1 MLVPFLLNSA
11 SFTRTNAINL
21 TPLMYYRFYLL
32 FLLPLLF
39 LACEKT
45 PEKTFS
51 LLTANE
57 SGINF
62 RNILQE
68 SEQFNVLNYGYFYNG
83 GGVAVGD
90 LNNDGLSDIYFTGN
104 LVSSHLYLNKGNL
117 RFEEIADEA
126 GVSAEGLWNTGVS
139 MADVNADGWLDIYVS
154 RSAAAN
160 PQSRKNLL
168 FINNHDLTFSEQ
180 GELYGVADPGYSTQ
194 GVFFDYDRDGDLDL
208 FVLNHSVQEYAGFS
222 TLLPQFKNRE
232 NAFYGDKLYRNDR
245 IPPPGQ
251 PEGKFKNITDESGI
265 LTNVLGFGLGVG
277 IADFNRD
284 GWPDIY
290 VSNDYNEPDYLYIN
304 QQNGTFKESLAEYID
319 HVSLFSMGSD
329 IGDINNDGLP
339 DILSLDMLPDDPY
352 RQKMSTGADNY
363 EKNQRLVSSGFH
375 KQFMRNML
383 QINNGNGTFTEAGQL
398 AGISNT
404 DWSWAALF
412 ADYDNDGFQDLFV
425 TNGYKRDYTNM
436 DFMAFAADEKIRS
449 EKENKSIAIK
459 DLLSQ
464 MPPIDVHNYI
474 FKNDGDMTFSDKSGD
489 WGFEKTFLSNGAAYG
504 DLDNDG
510 DLDLVVNNVNETASI
525 YRNNLPKS
533 DSSHFLR
540 LKLTGTE
547 NNPFSIG
554 AEVCLTLKQ
563 TNQRICQ
570 TLIPARGFQS
580 SVEPVLFFGLGKNT
594 AIDKIDI
601 LWPTGVSQ
609 TVAAPPI
616 DTLLEITQQN
626 ALFAPAQPPS
636 HTLFSAISPPFP
648 FDYQHRENPYVDFK
662 TQLLIPHLLST
673 QGPKIAEGDVNGDG
687 KTDLFI
693 GGAKGFAGTIW
704 LRQANQTWKNIP
716 QPDLEADAGA
726 EDAEALFFDA
736 DNDGDWDLYVTSG
749 GYEFAPDDPHLQDRL
764 YINNGK
770 GNFSRVAQAL
780 PQMLTA
786 TSCVSAADIDNDGDM
801 DIFAGGRLVPGNYPL
816 PARSYILENDGKGNF
831 TDITQTIC
839 PELFQPG
846 MVTDALWTDINGD
859 SRPDLMVVGEWM
871 PVRVFT
877 MKDTKLEEVTGGL
890 ENSEGWWNV
899 ISAADMDNDGDI
911 DFVAGN
917 YGLNSQI
924 KVSPTEPAT
933 IYTKDFDNNGTID
946 PILCYFLE
954 GKSYP
959 MAWKDDLIGQLPK
972 LKGKFIRYSDYA
984 SATISDI
991 FSSEEM
997 KDASILTAQTF
1008 RTSYIENLG
1017 NNQFRIRA
1025 LPIEAQVSPVYAI
1038 ALKDIN
1044 ADQYPDI
1051 LLTGNLLGTRVQLGS
1066 YDGNHGVIL
1075 EGNGEGNFSPVP
1087 PSLTGLKIKGEVRD
1101 MLFAEDSEGEILII
1115 LRNNQQPEFYRL
1127 NQHLP

>member
-1 MLVPFLLNSA
+1 
-11 SFTRTNAINL
+11 
-21 TPLMYYRFYLL
+21 MYYRFYLL
-32 FLLPLLF
+32 LSFPILF
-39 LACEKT
+39 IACDKT
-45 PEKTFS
+45 PEKPFS
-51 LLTANE
+51 LLSSNE
-57 SGINF
+57 SGISF

-68 SEQFNVLNYGYFYNG
+68 SDQFNVLNYGYFYNG

-90 LNNDGLSDIYFTGN
+90 INNDGLSDIYFTGN

-117 RFEEIADEA
+117 YFEEIADEA
-126 GVSAEGLWNTGVS
+126 GVKAEGLWNTGVS

-168 FINNHDLTFSEQ
+168 FINNHDLTFTEQ

-222 TLLPQFKNRE
+222 QLLPQLKNRE
-232 NAFYGDKLYRNDR
+232 NAFYGDKLYRNDQ
-245 IPPPGQ
+245 IPPPGEPQ
-251 PEGKFKNITDESGI
+251 GKFKNITDDSGI

-277 IADFNRD
+277 VADFNRD

-304 QQNGTFKESLAEYID
+304 QQNGAFKESLAEYLD

-363 EKNQRLVSSGFH
+363 EKNQRLVSSGFQ

-436 DFMAFAADEKIRS
+436 DFMAFAADEKIKS
-449 EKENKSIAIK
+449 EKENNSIAVK
-459 DLLSQ
+459 DLLSK

-474 FKNDGDMTFSDKSGD
+474 FKNNGDLTFTEKTNE
-489 WGFEKTFLSNGAAYG
+489 WGFEKIFLSNGAAYG

-510 DLDLVVNNVNETASI
+510 DLDLVVNNVNETASV
-525 YRNNLPKS
+525 YRNNLTRS

-540 LKLTGTE
+540 IKLHGEE
-547 NNPFSIG
+547 NNRFSTG
-554 AEVCLTLKQ
+554 AEVCVVIKEA
-563 TNQRICQ
+563 NKRISQ
-570 TLIPARGFQS
+570 TLIPVRGFQS
-580 SVEPVLFFGLGKNT
+580 SVEPILFFGLGK
-594 AIDKIDI
+594 ISEIQKIEI
-601 LWPTGVSQ
+601 RWPNGESQ
-609 TVAAPPI
+609 TIDSPPI
-616 DTLLEITQQN
+616 DTLLEIKQQN
-626 ALFAPAQPPS
+626 AVFAGKEEEIPP
-636 HTLFSAISPPFP
+636 LFSTISSPLPFE
-648 FDYQHRENPYVDFK
+648 YQHHENPFVDFK
-662 TQLLIPHLLST
+662 TQPLIPHFLST
-673 QGPKIAEGDVNGDG
+673 QGPKIAKGDVNGDG

-693 GGAKGFAGTIW
+693 GGAKGFSGEI
-704 LRQANQTWKNIP
+704 LLQQADQSWKPFP
-716 QPDLEADAGA
+716 QPALEADAA
-726 EDAEALFFDA
+726 SEDMEALFFDA
-736 DNDGDWDLYVTSG
+736 DNDGDMDLYVTSG
-749 GYEFAPDDPHLQDRL
+749 GYEFAPDDPALQDRL

-770 GNFSRVAQAL
+770 GNFNLSVNAL
-780 PQMLTA
+780 PAMLTSTA
-786 TSCVSAADIDNDGDM
+786 CISAADIDGDGDL
-801 DIFAGGRLVPGNYPL
+801 DLFAGGRLIPGNYPL
-816 PARSYILENDGKGNF
+816 PARSYVLENDGKGNF
-831 TDITQTIC
+831 SDITQTLC
-839 PELFQPG
+839 PALLQPG
-846 MVTDALWTDINGD
+846 MVTDALWSDINGD
-859 SRPDLMVVGEWM
+859 TRPDLVVVGEWM
-871 PVRVFT
+871 PVRMFIRKET
-877 MKDTKLEEVTGGL
+877 TLEEITGTNGL
-890 ENSEGWWNV
+890 ENSQGWWNV
-899 ISAADMDNDGDI
+899 LSAADMDNDGDI

-924 KVSPTEPAT
+924 KVSQSEPAT
-933 IYTKDFDNNGTID
+933 IYTKDFDDNGTID

-972 LKGKFIRYSDYA
+972 LKGKFIKYSDYA

-991 FSSEEM
+991 FSPEELEG
-997 KDASILTAQTF
+997 AEVLNARTF
-1008 RTSYIENLG
+1008 ATSYIENLG
-1017 NNQFRIRA
+1017 NNQFRLTP
-1025 LPIEAQVSPVYAI
+1025 LPIQAQVSPVYAI
-1038 ALKDIN
+1038 TLEDVN

-1051 LLTGNLLGTRVQLGS
+1051 ILAGNLSGTRVKLGA

-1075 EGNGEGNFSPVP
+1075 AGNGNGTFSTINPMHA
-1087 PSLTGLKIKGEVRD
+1087 GLKIKGDVRD
-1101 MLFAEDSEGEILII
+1101 MVFVGDQKGKMLIVV
-1115 LRNNQQPEFYRL
+1115 RNNQEPEFYRL
-1127 NQHLP
+1127 NQYLP